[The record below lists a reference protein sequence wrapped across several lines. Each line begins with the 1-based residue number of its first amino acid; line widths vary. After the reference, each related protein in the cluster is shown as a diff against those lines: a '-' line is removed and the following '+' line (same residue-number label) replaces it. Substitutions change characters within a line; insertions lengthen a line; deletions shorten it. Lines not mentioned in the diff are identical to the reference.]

1 MIIHLTPENLRAEL
15 IDASFSKPILA
26 YFFADALPECQ
37 TVTNQLST
45 LVGDNN
51 NYLTAGF
58 IDMADPQLQGVAM
71 QLGLQALPA
80 VVIFKDGR
88 PVDALMGPQ
97 QMEGLANLINKY
109 LPKEEDI
116 LLSKAQEEI
125 EQSNFQL
132 AYQNAHQAFNIDST
146 RSDIKLTL
154 AQMCLEL
161 KKLQQASDLL
171 ATIPMVDQNGQYQML
186 SAALE
191 LAQQA
196 AESPE
201 LKALE
206 QKLAANPANDGLK
219 EELAIQYNQ
228 AGRKEDALELLLTIL
243 TKNIDSG
250 CAKKIYLDILA
261 TMPSDGVTAKY
272 RRYIYSLLY

>member
-58 IDMADPQLQGVAM
+58 IDMADPQLQAVAM

-97 QMEGLANLINKY
+97 QMEGLASLINKY

-116 LLSKAQEEI
+116 FLGKAQAEI

-132 AYQNAHQAFNIDST
+132 AYHNAQQAFNIDGN

-154 AQMCLEL
+154 AHACLEL
-161 KKLQQASDLL
+161 KKLKQASDLL
-171 ATIPMVDQNGQYQML
+171 ATIPMVDQDSQYQML
-186 SAALE
+186 ISTLE
-191 LAQQA
+191 LSQQA

-206 QKLAANPANDGLK
+206 QKISANPDDNNLK

-243 TKNIDSG
+243 KKNIDSG
-250 CAKKIYLDILA
+250 SAKKIYLDILA
-261 TMPSDGVTAKY
+261 TMPNAGITAKY